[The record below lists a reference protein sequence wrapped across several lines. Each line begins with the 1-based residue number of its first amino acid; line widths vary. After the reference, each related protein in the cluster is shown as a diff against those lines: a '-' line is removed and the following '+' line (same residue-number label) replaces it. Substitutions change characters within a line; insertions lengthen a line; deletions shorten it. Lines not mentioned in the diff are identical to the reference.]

1 MSSITIYVKT
11 GIEMIEMKEL
21 IDKDLKIKYIYM
33 NELGRLKSKLV
44 LDTEEHTS
52 EFQVLTIETI

>member
-1 MSSITIYVKT
+1 
-11 GIEMIEMKEL
+11 
-21 IDKDLKIKYIYM
+21 M

-44 LDTEEHTS
+44 LDAEEHTS